1 VFDLTE
7 EELTATDA
15 YEVDVYARVEAVLES
30 GRSAWIYV
38 GPPLADGAAR
48 TGI

>member
-1 VFDLTE
+1 MTIALFCYGTLH
-7 EELTATDA
+7 
-15 YEVDVYARVEAVLES
+15 VYAWVEAVLES

-38 GPPLADGAAR
+38 GPPLVDGAAR